1 MPPCICSFV
10 QQKNGER
17 SVGNK
22 AALFLLPPT
31 PGAAL
36 NPATESTN
44 EH

>member
-17 SVGNK
+17 NVGNK

-31 PGAAL
+31 PVL
-36 NPATESTN
+36 NPATESTT